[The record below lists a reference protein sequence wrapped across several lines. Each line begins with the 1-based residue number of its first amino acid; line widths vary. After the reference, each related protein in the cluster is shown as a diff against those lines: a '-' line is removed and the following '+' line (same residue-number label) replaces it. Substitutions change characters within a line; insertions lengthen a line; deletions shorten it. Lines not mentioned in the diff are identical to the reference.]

1 MRKYEIK
8 CIMEGNKIEALQTYA
23 SDVAYAID
31 NIVLLAMN
39 GGSIQD
45 IIWIKDV
52 EGKEWLD
59 FTGDFKQLMTIRDD
73 IKGDLETI
81 LNNREDDLRW
91 Q

>member
-1 MRKYEIK
+1 MRKYEVK
-8 CIMEGNKIEALQTYA
+8 WVMEGNEIETLQTYA
-23 SDVAYAID
+23 EDVAFAID

-45 IIWIKDV
+45 IIWVKDV
-52 EGKEWLD
+52 EGNEWLD

-73 IKGDLETI
+73 IKGDLKMMI
-81 LNNREDDLRW
+81 NNMEDDIKW

>member
-1 MRKYEIK
+1 MRKYEVK
-8 CIMEGNKIEALQTYA
+8 CVMEGDEIETLQTYA
-23 SDVAYAID
+23 EDVAFAID

-45 IIWIKDV
+45 IIWVKDV
-52 EGKEWLD
+52 EGNEWLV

-73 IKGDLETI
+73 IKGDLKMMI
-81 LNNREDDLRW
+81 NNMEDDIKW

>member
-8 CIMEGNKIEALQTYA
+8 CVMEGNKIETLQTYA

-81 LNNREDDLRW
+81 LNNKEDDLKW